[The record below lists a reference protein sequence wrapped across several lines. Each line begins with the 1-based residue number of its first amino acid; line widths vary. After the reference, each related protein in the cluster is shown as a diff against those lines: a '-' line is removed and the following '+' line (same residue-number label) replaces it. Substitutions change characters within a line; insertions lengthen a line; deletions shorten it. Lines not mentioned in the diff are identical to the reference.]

1 MINYLWAFMI
11 IVAVAISIA
20 NGKIAELSTAAIAS
34 VKDAALMC
42 INLIG
47 AYSLWLGI
55 LNIAKK
61 SGLTEKISNALGRVI
76 ATLFKGVQ
84 RGSRAASFI
93 ALNISA
99 NILGMGN
106 AATPFGLKAM
116 RELQDIN
123 TDKKKAS
130 DAMCMLLVVNS
141 SALQILPMTVIALR
155 SAAGAKNPADIIVT
169 TFISTVCAALIGI
182 CIAKLLENRK
192 RKQ

>member
-11 IVAVAISIA
+11 VAAFVIA
-20 NGKIAELSTAAIAS
+20 VFNGKTGELSEAALAS

-55 LNIAKK
+55 LNIARK
-61 SGLTEKISNALGRVI
+61 SGLTEKIANALSGVI
-76 ATLFKGVQ
+76 RFVFSGL
-84 RGSRAASFI
+84 REGSRAISYI

-99 NILGMGN
+99 NMLGMGN

-116 RELQDIN
+116 QELQDLN
-123 TDKKKAS
+123 PDKSRAS

-141 SALQILPMTVIALR
+141 TSVQLLPLTVIALR
-155 SAAGAKNPADIIVT
+155 SAAGAKNPADIVITTLLATATATIAGIV
-169 TFISTVCAALIGI
+169 S
-182 CIAKLLENRK
+182 AKILEKRKNRK
-192 RKQ
+192 

>member
-11 IVAVAISIA
+11 VAAFIIA
-20 NGKIAELSTAAIAS
+20 VINGKTAELSEAALIS

-42 INLIG
+42 LSLIG

-61 SGLTEKISNALGRVI
+61 SGLTEKMAKALSRIIRYVFSGIRE
-76 ATLFKGVQ
+76 
-84 RGSRAASFI
+84 GSRAISYI

-116 RELQDIN
+116 QELQALN
-123 TDKKKAS
+123 PDKSKAS

-141 SALQILPMTVIALR
+141 TSIQLLPLTVIALR
-155 SAAGAKNPADIIVT
+155 SAAGAKNPADIVIT
-169 TFISTVCAALIGI
+169 TFLATIVASITGI
-182 CIAKLLENRK
+182 ASAKILEK
-192 RKQ
+192 RKNKQ